1 MVFRNEEESLKVEV
15 AAYEFPDGV
24 DEDANWLVLKGTYTD
39 SEGNVTIDRNSC
51 LTTSELQELTAGLK
65 VLSAGIKGLYESE
78 FTEPYFELTVEQVG
92 EDAYQAAVAFTM
104 LNAPEDWDT
113 VELEL
118 TATKADLKDWIAEV
132 EQAKK
137 RIPVK

>member
-1 MVFRNEEESLKVEV
+1 MVFKNDEESLKLEV

-65 VLSAGIKGLYESE
+65 VLLAGIKGLYESE
-78 FTEPYFELTVEQVG
+78 FTEPYFELTVEQVE
-92 EDAYQAAVAFTM
+92 EDVYQAAVAFTM

-118 TATKADLKDWIAEV
+118 TASKADLKDWISDL
-132 EQAKK
+132 EQAEK
-137 RIPVK
+137 RFPVK